1 MPLTH
6 AARYGGSHLRGRDTR
21 ERKTWLFVFVHLC
34 MCACMHL
41 CQNTCECVCVCVC
54 HKRMSTMAEEREM
67 MLDVYMHHT

>member
-41 CQNTCECVCVCVC
+41 CQNKCE
-54 HKRMSTMAEEREM
+54 
-67 MLDVYMHHT
+67 